1 MSQRP
6 KTGREIVL
14 ESLYKEMRLAT
25 TGDLHR
31 AISFLEAAREV
42 RAGSKRQ
49 RMISRQN
56 QKNAWKKKVDMPVAW

>member
-6 KTGREIVL
+6 KTGRELVL
-14 ESLYKEMRLAT
+14 ESLYKEIRLAT

-31 AISFLEAAREV
+31 ATSFLEGAREI
-42 RAGSKRQ
+42 RAGSKKQ

-56 QKNAWKKKVDMPVAW
+56 QKNAWKKKVDMPATW